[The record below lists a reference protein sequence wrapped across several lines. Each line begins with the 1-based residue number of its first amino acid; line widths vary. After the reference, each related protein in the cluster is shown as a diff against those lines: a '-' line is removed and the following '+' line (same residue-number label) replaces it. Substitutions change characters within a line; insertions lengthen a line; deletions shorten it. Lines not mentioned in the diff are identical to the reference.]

1 MAVMLT
7 DISLS
12 PNDNLSRRVWQVT
25 ATVYEIAEG
34 TSLNT
39 LDELGI
45 YEIENVQD
53 IDSGMIDPTDPEEY
67 IVVSKP
73 GQLYQFNVPLE
84 KNDVASN
91 VILADITAKYAG
103 VLQDKRPDEIYLK
116 NVKLF
121 FQNEPHP
128 FIYRNNAG
136 WLLAENL
143 SWSQLSD
150 MEKASL
156 QLGYTFEIRS
166 TESEGYSQFFV
177 NDRGYYQIPDYI
189 DVKEISFP
197 QNNDVVT
204 MEYIVVYKEKNK
216 NSSIVSG
223 TTVEK
228 TLVGQEMGVF
238 QPNEYLGE
246 RIRSKYTFLKEDDY
260 TQRMQ
265 FWKGISLDV
274 TPFAVAYILYHGDT
288 DYKDYVVGMT
298 GVLHML
304 KNYKVDNIC
313 FKGVRMNR
321 MSKKRQPYLKNY
333 EFVLDDSKIYPDTD
347 SVGMPKLNTVY
358 PIGDEYKIY
367 YQCQWYDFEM
377 AENDTGLAAVPV
389 EGAVNYIGDI
399 VRVSIA

>member
-12 PNDNLSRRVWQVT
+12 PNDVLSRRIWTVT

-34 TSLNT
+34 TSLDI

-45 YEIENVQD
+45 YEVENMQD
-53 IDSGMIDPTDPEEY
+53 IDGGTIDPVDPEEY
-67 IVVSKP
+67 VLVSKP

-84 KNDVASN
+84 KNDVTSN
-91 VILADITAKYAG
+91 VILADITTKYAG

-116 NVKLF
+116 SVKLF

-143 SWSQLSD
+143 SWNQLTD
-150 MEKASL
+150 TEKASL

-177 NDRGYYQIPDYI
+177 NERGYYQIPDYI
-189 DVKEISFP
+189 NVKEISFP
-197 QNNDVVT
+197 QNNDIVT

-216 NSSIVSG
+216 SNSIVSG

-228 TLVGQEMGVF
+228 TLIGQEMGVF

-274 TPFAVAYILYHGDT
+274 TPFAVAHILYHGDT
-288 DYKDYVVGMT
+288 EYKDYLVGMT

-304 KNYKVDNIC
+304 KSYKVDNIC
-313 FKGVRMNR
+313 FKGIKMNK
-321 MSKKRQPYLKNY
+321 MPKKRQPYLKNY
-333 EFVLDDSKIYPDTD
+333 EFVMNNDTAYPDTD

-358 PIGDEYKIY
+358 PIGNGYKIY
-367 YQCQWYDFEM
+367 YQYQWYDFEM
-377 AENDTGLAAVPV
+377 AENDTGIAVVPV
-389 EGAVNYIGDI
+389 EGAINYIGDI